1 MGDRVVLTVQLLFL
15 SGAIVVLVP
24 TCMTEEPVT
33 IYRQVARLAVSTDVD
48 QFHSDFKDP
57 RDVYTLDFLPSSPN
71 VFARSANSSV
81 ALARSIRVAIPY

>member
-1 MGDRVVLTVQLLFL
+1 MCDRVVLTAQLLFL
-15 SGAIVVLVP
+15 FGAIVVLVP

-33 IYRQVARLAVSTDVD
+33 IYRQVARLAVSTDAD

-57 RDVYTLDFLPSSPN
+57 CDVYTLDFLPSSPN